1 MLSRHTFWTVLVVGS
16 ITVPAAALSHLTA
29 GSGNNNGNS
38 NIGSGNGNCNT
49 GNNNGNN
56 TIGNNQ
62 GTGPL
67 VTDENRRRQLRKL
80 HEQLRRMPLGQDIL
94 KMLPDCK

>member
-1 MLSRHTFWTVLVVGS
+1 MLSRQTFWTVLIVGS
-16 ITVPAAALSHLTA
+16 ITLPTAALSHLRA
-29 GSGNNNGNS
+29 GSGNNNGNG

-56 TIGNNQ
+56 NIGNNQ
-62 GTGPL
+62 GNGPF
-67 VTDENRRRQLRKL
+67 VTDENRRRKLREL